1 MKKFILIFT
10 FILGVIFIFST
21 TSVFAQYAYFGL
33 KAGVNMASWRGDD
46 ADPEVFW
53 GTDSEKKPR
62 ISIVVGG
69 YSTIVLAKVFAIQPE
84 LLFTMQ
90 GVKYEWEQSPYFD
103 NITLKLAYIQLPVLL
118 KFYIPMPG
126 PVKINLFA
134 GPHVSYNVIDKY
146 ENEWDFGLLGSG
158 EIDEDIDEDMTWAG
172 ESIETKKLD
181 YGVVFGVG
189 SDFIV
194 KSIQITVEARY
205 TLGFAQIFETT
216 SGEEI
221 DIKNGTFSI
230 MAGVGF

>member
-1 MKKFILIFT
+1 MKKLILIFT

-90 GVKYEWEQSPYFD
+90 GVKYEYEVSPLFD

-134 GPHVSYNVIDKY
+134 GPQVSYNVIDKWEY
-146 ENEWDFGLLGSG
+146 EWDYGLG
-158 EIDEDIDEDMTWAG
+158 EDTDDGDIDEDYTWSG

-181 YGVVFGVG
+181 YGVVFGAG

>member
-33 KAGVNMASWRGDD
+33 KAGVNIASWRGDD

-90 GVKYEWEQSPYFD
+90 GVKYEWEQSPFYD
-103 NITLKLAYIQLPVLL
+103 NLILKLAYIQLPVLL

-134 GPHVSYNVIDKY
+134 GPHVSYNVIDKWV
-146 ENEWDFGLLGSG
+146 EEWDVGFGEDTDDG
-158 EIDEDIDEDMTWAG
+158 DIDEDLTWSG
-172 ESIETKKLD
+172 ESIETKKFD

-221 DIKNGTFSI
+221 DIKNGTLSI